1 MMNSDVL
8 AAYYTLFL
16 IATKIVLVLR
26 GGPVEGIMCFIYGI
40 WTLIFWGNM
49 RVIADAITGKKYIRS
64 YSRYDGKFKIF
75 REDRPIMYYLK
86 LLMSV
91 AFSGFSAAVIFDIYK
106 F

>member
-16 IATKIVLVLR
+16 IATKIVLVSR
-26 GGPVEGIMCFIYGI
+26 GGPVDGVMYFIYGI

-75 REDRPIMYYLK
+75 REERPIMYYLK

>member
-1 MMNSDVL
+1 MNSDVL

-16 IATKIVLVLR
+16 IATKIVLVLG
-26 GGPVEGIMCFIYGI
+26 GGPVEGIMYFIYGI

-75 REDRPIMYYLK
+75 REERPIMYYLK

>member
-1 MMNSDVL
+1 MNSDVL

-16 IATKIVLVLR
+16 IATKIVVVSR
-26 GGPVEGIMCFIYGI
+26 GGPVDGVMYFIYGI

-64 YSRYDGKFKIF
+64 YSRFDGKFKIF
-75 REDRPIMYYLK
+75 REERPILYYLK
-86 LLMSV
+86 LLISV
-91 AFSGFSAAVIFDIYK
+91 TFCGFSAAVIFDIYK

>member
-75 REDRPIMYYLK
+75 REERPIMYYLK

>member
-1 MMNSDVL
+1 MLNSDLL
-8 AAYYTLFL
+8 ATYYTLFL
-16 IATKIVLVLR
+16 LVIKTVLVSR
-26 GGPVEGIMCFIYGI
+26 GGPVEGIMYFIYGI

-75 REDRPIMYYLK
+75 REEMPIMYYLK

-91 AFSGFSAAVIFDIYK
+91 TFSGFSAAVIFDIYK

>member
-16 IATKIVLVLR
+16 IAVKIVLVLR
-26 GGPVEGIMCFIYGI
+26 GGSVEGIMYFIYGI

-75 REDRPIMYYLK
+75 REERPIMYYLT
-86 LLMSV
+86 LLMSF
-91 AFSGFSAAVIFDIYK
+91 ALSGFSAAVIFDIYK

>member
-26 GGPVEGIMCFIYGI
+26 GGPVEGIMYLIYGI